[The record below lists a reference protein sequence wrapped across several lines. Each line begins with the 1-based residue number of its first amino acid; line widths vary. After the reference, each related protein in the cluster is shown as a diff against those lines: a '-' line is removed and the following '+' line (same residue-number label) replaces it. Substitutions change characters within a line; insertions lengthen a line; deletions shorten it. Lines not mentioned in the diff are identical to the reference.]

1 MPEQLEL
8 YCKNIEIANNS
19 KLRKLAKIAIV
30 VKCIVRLVVILT
42 KQQFIA
48 VISYLICSNKTVH
61 NKTN

>member
-30 VKCIVRLVVILT
+30 VKCRLGIR
-42 KQQFIA
+42 KIA
-48 VISYLICSNKTVH
+48 VIELIVLFWQ
-61 NKTN
+61 